1 MSVIHLIRSQVD
13 INIDIEME
21 TELEIEMIERET
33 NVYEYR

>member
-1 MSVIHLIRSQVD
+1 MSVIHLITSQVD

-21 TELEIEMIERET
+21 TELEIEMIEREI